1 MSEAMQEV
9 AAVEDVVFGNTVEA
23 LFLKALGSRLTPRCY
38 ERAAAAG
45 IDLRGKL
52 KPFYPREPYYAAVR
66 AVAEELFPE
75 LDPERRLF
83 EMGLAFM
90 SGFDQTLLGKAILA
104 AVRLIGARRMLAKMT
119 DKFRSSNNY
128 MKTEM
133 VERAPGDIELT
144 LSQTS
149 GAPAYFEGV
158 LTYGLRVA
166 GAKEVHISRLKEDGT
181 HCTFAIKWRVI
192 D

>member
-1 MSEAMQEV
+1 MSGGAT
-9 AAVEDVVFGNTVEA
+9 AVGELEDVVFGNTVEA

-45 IDLRGKL
+45 VDLRGKL

-90 SGFDQTLLGKAILA
+90 AGFDQTLLGKAILA

-133 VERAPGDIELT
+133 VERGPADIELT

-158 LTYGLRVA
+158 LTYGLGVA
-166 GAKEVHISRLKEDGT
+166 GAKDVRISRLRYDGT
-181 HCTFAIKWRVI
+181 QCTFSIQWRVV